1 MPGKIYTDKQL
12 HVHVVFPTSY
22 HGTLHW
28 HSNIALLHRYS
39 TIALLHRYSTSQ
51 VQHNKHGFNG
61 EGANN

>member
-39 TIALLHRYSTSQ
+39 TIAQ
-51 VQHNKHGFNG
+51 GQHGFNG
-61 EGANN
+61 EGANK